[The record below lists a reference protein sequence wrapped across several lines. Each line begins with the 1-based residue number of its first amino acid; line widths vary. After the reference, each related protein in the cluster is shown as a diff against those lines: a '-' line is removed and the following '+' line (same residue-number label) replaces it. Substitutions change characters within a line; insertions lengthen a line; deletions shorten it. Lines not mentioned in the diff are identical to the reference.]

1 MFIKSILLF
10 LLILLSACVDYAPYE
25 DKGPVIEGVKVET
38 RFLRLPNSPDLY
50 SANLVSNYMVD
61 LSFRSDID
69 LSERDIEVFGE
80 TSSFEINENILRL
93 ETQYRFQILIELKKV
108 QVHFPYPKSLN
119 GKPIVISNRF
129 QYQVPTIIDVQQEPD
144 STHIVFD
151 TMDSIAVSQA
161 MIGNWS
167 QSNSEFLGWDTL
179 NVDVQPGINT
189 IKIPT
194 IKNRLFV
201 LQLLTAV
208 ENEPDFF
215 VGARSTT
222 MYSSD

>member
-25 DKGPVIEGVKVET
+25 EKGPVIEDMKVET
-38 RFLRLPNSPDLY
+38 HFLRFPNSPDLY
-50 SANLVSNYMVD
+50 SSKRVTNYMVE

-69 LSERDIEVFGE
+69 LSESDIEVRGE

-93 ETQYRFQILIELKKV
+93 ETHSSFEILIEPKKV
-108 QVHFPYPKSLN
+108 KVQFPIPKGLDGQAINS
-119 GKPIVISNRF
+119 STQF

-194 IKNRLFV
+194 IKDRLFV